1 MKKCYFLFLKCSRF
15 PILYILFVYMSEL
28 VMIDFDSTV
37 IRGYVWFIKKRI
49 NKVGN
54 YLKKYKATT

>member
-1 MKKCYFLFLKCSRF
+1 
-15 PILYILFVYMSEL
+15 MSEL